1 MCLHKKNKRRE
12 FCLPPPLYVAVIQ
25 LSVLQIFES
34 SHASFMVFLVPLLFF
49 RCEFLV
55 TLCSGCLVFHLL
67 VVQFLLKRI
76 VALCIPDGN
85 HDHND
90 RESQSAEPEE
100 GVDDVENCI
109 KNV

>member
-1 MCLHKKNKRRE
+1 
-12 FCLPPPLYVAVIQ
+12 
-25 LSVLQIFES
+25 
-34 SHASFMVFLVPLLFF
+34 
-49 RCEFLV
+49 
-55 TLCSGCLVFHLL
+55 
-67 VVQFLLKRI
+67 VQFLLKRI